1 MQGRIVI
8 YIPSLV
14 PGVDNDRAMV
24 GLDYNMLPSLPT
36 ADHDINI
43 NLRCNI
49 LVTQTLREAY
59 LLKILVV
66 LYSQRANGF
75 QTALVTYQL

>member
-14 PGVDNDRAMV
+14 PGVDNDRAMI

-36 ADHDINI
+36 TDHDI

-59 LLKILVV
+59 LVKILVV
-66 LYSQRANGF
+66 LYSQSANGF

>member
-14 PGVDNDRAMV
+14 PGVDNDSAMV

-36 ADHDINI
+36 TDHDINI

-66 LYSQRANGF
+66 LYSQSANGF